1 MIWEGVRSFTQRAIG
16 SPIHIMWRWFGGT
29 THFRRRGGFK
39 KIMMVPFE
47 IILSTQSNVLLVT
60 TTHRT
65 RTINVEL
72 VIRAVPMMAAAV
84 VLHAIANSYIKS
96 QKLS

>member
-1 MIWEGVRSFTQRAIG
+1 MEKTIRRKLEMIWEGVRSFTQRAIG

-47 IILSTQSNVLLVT
+47 IILYTQSTKQRPSGN
-60 TTHRT
+60 HH
-65 RTINVEL
+65 
-72 VIRAVPMMAAAV
+72 P
-84 VLHAIANSYIKS
+84 
-96 QKLS
+96 

>member
-1 MIWEGVRSFTQRAIG
+1 MEKTIRRKLEMIWEGVRSFTQRAIG

-39 KIMMVPFE
+39 KIMMVP
-47 IILSTQSNVLLVT
+47 LQMNHPSN
-60 TTHRT
+60 
-65 RTINVEL
+65 TINVEL

-84 VLHAIANSYIKS
+84 ATHRCNKAGPPCNCK
-96 QKLS
+96 